1 MDKIIQ
7 NLQGGFYI
15 ISLLCIVYTVLDLR
29 RRHKEKKKKAEKD
42 KETWAELKVWGNEKG
57 IPGSYYYRTKKY

>member
-15 ISLLCIVYTVLDLR
+15 ISLLCIAYTVFDLR
-29 RRHKEKKKKAEKD
+29 RRHKEKKKKDEEN
-42 KETWAELKVWGNEKG
+42 KET
-57 IPGSYYYRTKKY
+57 

>member
-15 ISLLCIVYTVLDLR
+15 ISLLCIAYTVLDLR
-29 RRHKEKKKKAEKD
+29 RRHKDKKKKDKEN
-42 KETWAELKVWGNEKG
+42 KETWAELKAWVKEKG
-57 IPGSYYYRTKKY
+57 IPRSYYYRTKK

>member
-15 ISLLCIVYTVLDLR
+15 ISLLCITYTVFDLR
-29 RRHKEKKKKAEKD
+29 RRHKEKKKKDEED
-42 KETWAELKVWGNEKG
+42 KKTWAELKAWGKEKG
-57 IPGSYYYRTKKY
+57 IPGSYYYRTHR

>member
-15 ISLLCIVYTVLDLR
+15 ISLLCIAYTVLDMR
-29 RRHKEKKKKAEKD
+29 RRHKEKKKKD

-57 IPGSYYYRTKKY
+57 IPGSYYYRNR

>member
-15 ISLLCIVYTVLDLR
+15 TSLLCIAYIIFDLR

-42 KETWAELKVWGNEKG
+42 KET
-57 IPGSYYYRTKKY
+57 

>member
-15 ISLLCIVYTVLDLR
+15 ISLLCIAYTVLDLR
-29 RRHKEKKKKAEKD
+29 RRHKEKKKKD
-42 KETWAELKVWGNEKG
+42 KENKETRAELKVWGNEKG
-57 IPGSYYYRTKKY
+57 IPQSYYYRTKK

>member
-15 ISLLCIVYTVLDLR
+15 ISLLCIVYTVFDLR
-29 RRHKEKKKKAEKD
+29 RRYKEKKKKDKEN
-42 KETWAELKVWGNEKG
+42 KETWAELKAWGKEKG
-57 IPGSYYYRTKKY
+57 IPQSYYYRTKK

>member
-15 ISLLCIVYTVLDLR
+15 ISLLCIAYTVFDLR
-29 RRHKEKKKKAEKD
+29 RRHKEKKKAEKD
-42 KETWAELKVWGNEKG
+42 KET
-57 IPGSYYYRTKKY
+57 

>member
-7 NLQGGFYI
+7 HLQGGFYI
-15 ISLLCIVYTVLDLR
+15 ISLLCIAYTVFDLR
-29 RRHKEKKKKAEKD
+29 RRHKEKKKKDKEN

-57 IPGSYYYRTKKY
+57 IPGSYYYRNR

>member
-15 ISLLCIVYTVLDLR
+15 ISLLCIVYTVFDLR
-29 RRHKEKKKKAEKD
+29 RRYKEKKKKD
-42 KETWAELKVWGNEKG
+42 KENKET
-57 IPGSYYYRTKKY
+57 

>member
-15 ISLLCIVYTVLDLR
+15 ISLLCIAYTVFDLR
-29 RRHKEKKKKAEKD
+29 RRHKEKKKKDEEDRK
-42 KETWAELKVWGNEKG
+42 T
-57 IPGSYYYRTKKY
+57 

>member
-15 ISLLCIVYTVLDLR
+15 ISLLCIAYTIFDLR

-42 KETWAELKVWGNEKG
+42 KETWAELKAWGNEKG
-57 IPGSYYYRTKKY
+57 IPGSYYYRTHR